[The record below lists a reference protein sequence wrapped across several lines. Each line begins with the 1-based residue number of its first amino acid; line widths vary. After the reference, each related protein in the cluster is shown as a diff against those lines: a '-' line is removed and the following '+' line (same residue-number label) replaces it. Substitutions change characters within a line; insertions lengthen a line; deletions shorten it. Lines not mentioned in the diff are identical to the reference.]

1 MGEVSVMIMS
11 RRLGVLVLVAGLAAT
26 GLLMLAFAGSA
37 EPGHT
42 RVATSVSAF
51 RALVPTPAPAGWSG
65 LPLPN
70 GTAVLSYPPTL
81 RPVISDGDA
90 VSAARLGPGGGYLL
104 YLNATPRQG
113 GENPQ
118 NWAAYRLRVLTSE
131 DASSAREDAAATE
144 LAFLGGTG
152 SCVIDDYITRIGAHH
167 FEELACLVQG
177 RAGASVIVAVAPAAS
192 WAQSRPLLERAVAAY
207 SVRLSGRVSRTSPTG
222 RCRHAGR
229 SAG

>member
-1 MGEVSVMIMS
+1 MLALI
-11 RRLGVLVLVAGLAAT
+11 AGLAAT
-26 GLLMLAFAGSA
+26 GSLMLAFAVST

-42 RVATSVSAF
+42 RTATPVSAF
-51 RALVPTPAPAGWSG
+51 LALVPVPAPAGWLS

-81 RPVISDGDA
+81 RPVIGDSDA
-90 VSAARLGPGGGYLL
+90 VSAARLSPGGGYLL

-113 GENPQ
+113 GENLR
-118 NWAAYRLRVLTSE
+118 NWAAYRLRVLRAE
-131 DASSAREDAAATE
+131 DASSAREDGAAID

-152 SCVIDDYITRIGAHH
+152 SCVIDDYITRIGAQH

-177 RAGASVIVAVAPAAS
+177 RTGASVIVATAPAVR

-207 SVRLSGRVSRTSPTG
+207 RVR
-222 RCRHAGR
+222 
-229 SAG
+229 

>member
-1 MGEVSVMIMS
+1 MATVPSNGYKMIMS
-11 RRLGVLVLVAGLAAT
+11 RRLGVLALVAGLAAT
-26 GLLMLAFAGSA
+26 GSLMLAFAGSTG
-37 EPGHT
+37 PGHT
-42 RVATSVSAF
+42 RAATSVSAF
-51 RALVPTPAPAGWSG
+51 RALVPAPAPAGWSG

-90 VSAARLGPGGGYLL
+90 VSAARLSPGGGYLL

-113 GENPQ
+113 GENLQ

-167 FEELACLVQG
+167 LEELACLVQG
-177 RAGASVIVAVAPAAS
+177 RAGASVIVAAAPAAR
-192 WAQSRPLLERAVAAY
+192 WAQSQPLLERAVAAY
-207 SVRLSGRVSRTSPTG
+207 SVR
-222 RCRHAGR
+222 
-229 SAG
+229 